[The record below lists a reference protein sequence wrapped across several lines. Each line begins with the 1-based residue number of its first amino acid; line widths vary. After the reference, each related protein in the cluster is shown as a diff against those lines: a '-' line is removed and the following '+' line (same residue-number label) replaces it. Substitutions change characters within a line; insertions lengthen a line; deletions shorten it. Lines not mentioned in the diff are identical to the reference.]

1 MRKAIPPGYSLA
13 EFSKLKDPERFA
25 VEHGFVCAGHL
36 RVYLTVC
43 EPEHPEITNPSFLQ
57 LACISYMLED
67 HPSRIEKARE
77 QYDANPSLTQTDIH
91 HAAAIGDVSQV
102 ERFLDAD
109 PDCINRHGGWFD
121 WEPLMYACYS
131 RLEIPGMSTLA
142 VAKLLLERG
151 ADPNAHSM
159 LAGQYRFT
167 ALTGAFGE
175 GEGGPGILPRHPN
188 CLESARALLEAG
200 ADPNDGQGLYNRMF
214 CDDDSHLELL
224 LEFGLNTNHRCN
236 WLLNED
242 GELKDNPASILQH
255 QLSWA
260 LKTHFPERARLL
272 VEHGTE
278 LVRPDDEPPFYELAM
293 RAGKP
298 ELAEFLIEHGAPK
311 TELDSLAHLA
321 CACMAADED
330 KARELLDKEPNLLQ
344 RLQETNRAFLIDAA
358 GRNQL
363 DAVRLIADLG
373 ANLDQQLYC
382 SPMHE
387 AAAKGCVEML
397 RLLVEKGANFRL
409 RDCSYSATP
418 LQWANHL
425 NQPEAAE
432 FLGNLNVDIF
442 DAIIANRIDYIA
454 QLLDDDP
461 SLLKLTLGQ
470 INEDD
475 ADKDFAWRTP
485 LASAISRKKH
495 DIVKLLLDRG
505 ANTRIKDN
513 EGRNLLDLAKR
524 ESTTEII
531 ALLRKHL

>member
-1 MRKAIPPGYSLA
+1 
-13 EFSKLKDPERFA
+13 
-25 VEHGFVCAGHL
+25 
-36 RVYLTVC
+36 
-43 EPEHPEITNPSFLQ
+43 
-57 LACISYMLED
+57 
-67 HPSRIEKARE
+67 
-77 QYDANPSLTQTDIH
+77 
-91 HAAAIGDVSQV
+91 
-102 ERFLDAD
+102 
-109 PDCINRHGGWFD
+109 
-121 WEPLMYACYS
+121 
-131 RLEIPGMSTLA
+131 
-142 VAKLLLERG
+142 
-151 ADPNAHSM
+151 
-159 LAGQYRFT
+159 
-167 ALTGAFGE
+167 
-175 GEGGPGILPRHPN
+175 
-188 CLESARALLEAG
+188 
-200 ADPNDGQGLYNRMF
+200 
-214 CDDDSHLELL
+214 
-224 LEFGLNTNHRCN
+224 LNTNHRCN